1 MNLQDTGGCI
11 MVSVPRMDCEKMLH
25 HKLKCLKS
33 GDIIDDKYT
42 LNYTDG
48 ALLSA
53 QYSKELVP
61 KNLPGVW
68 NYADWLPTS
77 TTSENVAGTVTY
89 KSEKLSQALGM
100 TNLWITFH
108 GYWPEKGGLCPT
120 GTFKDMEAV
129 PTLVR
134 IADHGCKGIICASA
148 GNTARAF
155 SHYCGLSDTPLIVI
169 VGALHADRLRLP
181 KNHPQDS
188 VKVVVIEDGDYWS
201 ATKVSKEL
209 AKSLEGWQL
218 EGGAHNIAR
227 RDGIGTL
234 IIDAAFTIGVL
245 PKHYFQGI
253 GGGPGPIGVHEMANR
268 LIDSGTFEG
277 PVPRQHVSQNIQH
290 CPIHNA
296 WQDGRANLIDS
307 DFPTRE
313 VEVYSDLLLNKSPCY
328 SPVGGVYDI
337 LKQSNGQTY
346 VVEKSDAVA
355 AKKLFEEI
363 EGIDILTPAAVAL
376 ASLQQ
381 ALEVGEIS
389 SDDCT
394 VLNISGGGTE
404 RIAEDFEIAIIEP
417 WLTVSGKD
425 AVTEIIAKLQ

>member
-1 MNLQDTGGCI
+1 
-11 MVSVPRMDCEKMLH
+11 MLH
-25 HKLKCLKS
+25 HKIKCLKT
-33 GDIIDDKYT
+33 GDIIDDEYT
-42 LNYTDG
+42 LHYTEG

-53 QYSKELVP
+53 QYSKELVRR
-61 KNLPGVW
+61 NLPGVW

-77 TTSENVAGTVTY
+77 TTSEYVAGTVTY
-89 KSEKLSQALGM
+89 KSEKLNEALGM
-100 TNLWITFH
+100 SNLWITFH

-155 SHYCGLSDTPLIVI
+155 SYYSGLSDTPLIVI
-169 VGALHADRLRLP
+169 VGASHADRLWLP

-188 VKVVVIEDGDYWS
+188 VKVVVIEDGDYSS
-201 ATKVSKEL
+201 ATKVSKDL
-209 AKSLEGWQL
+209 AKRLEGWQL

-234 IIDAAFTIGVL
+234 IIDAAFTIGEL

-253 GGGPGPIGVHEMANR
+253 GGGPGPIGVHEMASR
-268 LIDSGTFEG
+268 LIDSGMFEG
-277 PVPRQHVSQNIQH
+277 PVPRQHVSQNTQH

-296 WQDGRANLIDS
+296 WQAGRSNLIDS
-307 DFPTRE
+307 DFPTKE

-328 SPVGGVYDI
+328 SPVGGVHDI

-346 VVEKSDAVA
+346 VVEKEDAIA
-355 AKKLFEEI
+355 AKKLFEEN
-363 EGIDILTPAAVAL
+363 EGIDILTPASVAL

-389 SDDCT
+389 PDDCT

-404 RIAEDFEIAIIEP
+404 RLAADLEIGIIEP
-417 WLTVSGKD
+417 WLTVNGED
-425 AVTEIIAKLQ
+425 AVAKIIEKLQ

>member
-1 MNLQDTGGCI
+1 MNLLKLDGYA
-11 MVSVPRMDCEKMLH
+11 MPSVARTDCEKMLH

-33 GDIIDDKYT
+33 GDIIDDLYT
-42 LNYTDG
+42 LHYTEG
-48 ALLSA
+48 ALLTA
-53 QYSKELVP
+53 QYSRQLVL

-77 TTSENVAGTVTY
+77 STSNNVAGTVTY
-89 KSEKLSQALGM
+89 KSEKLNQALGM
-100 TNLWITFH
+100 SNLWITFH

-155 SHYCGLSDTPLIVI
+155 SYYCGLSDTPLIVI
-169 VGALHADRLRLP
+169 VGASHAERLWLP
-181 KNHPQDS
+181 ENHPRDS
-188 VKVVVIEDGDYWS
+188 VKVVVIEDGDYWN
-201 ATKVSKEL
+201 ATKISKQL
-209 AKSLEGWQL
+209 AKILEGWQL

-234 IIDAAFTIGVL
+234 IVDAAFTIGQL

-268 LIDSGTFEG
+268 LIDSGIFEG
-277 PVPRQHVSQNIQH
+277 PVPRQHVSQNTQH

-296 WQDGRANLIDS
+296 WQDGRSKLLDS
-307 DFPTRE
+307 DFPTQE

-337 LKQSNGQTY
+337 LKQSKGQTY
-346 VVEKSDAVA
+346 AVEKSDAIA

-363 EGIDILTPAAVAL
+363 EGIDIMTPAAVAL

-381 ALEVGEIS
+381 ALKVEEIN
-389 SDDCT
+389 SDDYT

-404 RIAEDFEIAIIEP
+404 RIAKDLKIATIVP
-417 WLTVSGKD
+417 WLTVSRKD
-425 AVTEIIAKLQ
+425 AVEQIIAKLQ